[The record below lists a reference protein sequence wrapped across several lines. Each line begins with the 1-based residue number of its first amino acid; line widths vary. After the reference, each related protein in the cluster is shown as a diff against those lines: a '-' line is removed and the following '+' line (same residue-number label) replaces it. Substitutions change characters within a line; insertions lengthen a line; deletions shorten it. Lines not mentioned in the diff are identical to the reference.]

1 MPMFLLLF
9 LRLNIRAENN
19 VLSTLYRYLPLFEFL
34 RPNRHYCAITSSTYI
49 KNTRMASGVCYYL
62 AQTFHLYINV
72 ARFARN
78 IDNLSNGT

>member
-19 VLSTLYRYLPLFEFL
+19 VFSTLYRYLSLFEFL

-49 KNTRMASGVCYYL
+49 KNTRMASAVGYL
-62 AQTFHLYINV
+62 AQSFHAWPQAFVTIWHKP
-72 ARFARN
+72 F
-78 IDNLSNGT
+78 ICIST